1 MRSNAKRLDELMEE
15 LDEIKTLSSHLE
27 DFVFLEEAATKLVT
41 EIRKLSQKYP
51 RDQNLE
57 EAARETARGFEQFHH
72 GVITCCRERS
82 RHLTRP
88 KKLGRTRPR
97 NSRADRRD
105 AAGAC
110 FMYHEGG
117 EVLPCPRKRQ
127 RNLSVHHARWPQ
139 SECTA
144 RRNGRRVFHAR
155 EYLTTC

>member
-72 GVITCCRERS
+72 GVIDV
-82 RHLTRP
+82 L
-88 KKLGRTRPR
+88 
-97 NSRADRRD
+97 SRALEAFDE
-105 AAGAC
+105 A
-110 FMYHEGG
+110 E
-117 EVLPCPRKRQ
+117 ETRQ
-127 RNLSVHHARWPQ
+127 DEAEELK
-139 SECTA
+139 
-144 RRNGRRVFHAR
+144 G
-155 EYLTTC
+155 